1 MKFVFNRNMFNDLFW
16 HLEKDFNDPKIR
28 FIFAYGGSSASKTY
42 TCTQLEVIRKL
53 TIRENTMIL
62 RKYGVDIKDSIYTD
76 FLNVIESFGL
86 QKYFKCQIN
95 YIECTLTGA
104 YIRFRGLDDSEKI
117 KGLAGFK
124 RVWLEEISQFDET
137 DLKQIRKRLR
147 GMKGQQIVGLF
158 NPIDEEHWLKVN
170 LFDTYGLIPQ
180 PVTTNITE
188 HARNE
193 KGNFVVYKVTYL
205 NNYFIVGKWKNGKQI
220 GGFVDQHTIDDFE
233 KDKVDDYAYYQ
244 IYALGNWGKIRTGG
258 EFWKDFNT
266 NIHVGK
272 VKFDPTQP
280 IHLSFDENLL
290 PYITCEVWQ
299 IQNGKPRQIDEIC
312 LPDPQNRV
320 AHVCRTFRER
330 YPASNVHGLVI
341 TGDRTSLKD
350 STTKEKGQNFFT
362 EIMAELAMYRPVL
375 RLPNINP
382 SVADSGDFVNA
393 IYRGAIP
400 NLDILIDEK
409 CVKSI
414 HDYQYTL
421 EDNNRGVLKK
431 MIRIKA
437 TGQSYQ
443 EFGHCTD
450 AKRYFLTMAFNTE
463 YNTFLR
469 RHEVNR
475 PLTAPQR
482 VRNNSF

>member
-1 MKFVFNRNMFNDLFW
+1 MKFVFNRSMFNDLFW

-124 RVWLEEISQFDET
+124 RVWLEEVSQFEET

-147 GMKGQQIVGLF
+147 GSEGQQIVCLF
-158 NPIDEEHWLKVN
+158 NPIDENHWLKVK
-170 LFDTYGLIPQ
+170 LFDTYGLIDQ
-180 PVTTNITE
+180 PVTTNITS

-220 GGFVDQHTIDDFE
+220 GGFIDQHTIDDFE

-272 VKFDPTQP
+272 APFDPAQP
-280 IHLSFDENLL
+280 IHLSWDENLL

-299 IQNGKPRQIDEIC
+299 IQKGKPRQIDEIL

-320 AHVCRTFRER
+320 PHVCRVFRER
-330 YPASNVHGLVI
+330 YPASNVHGLII

-350 STTKEKGQNFFT
+350 NTTKEKGQNFFT
-362 EIMAELAMYRPVL
+362 EIMAELAAYRPVL
-375 RLPNINP
+375 KLPSTNP

-393 IYRGAIP
+393 IYRGVVP
-400 NLDILIDEK
+400 RLDILIDEK
-409 CVKSI
+409 CIKSI

-431 MIRIKA
+431 MVKNKV

-450 AKRYFLTMAFNTE
+450 AKRYFLTMSFNTE
-463 YNTFLR
+463 YNTFIR

-482 VRNNSF
+482 IRSNSF